1 MILFLLGR
9 YPLEDMP
16 DLFIHADV
24 MLVSLKDQ
32 NIFSL
37 TIPSKIQSYMAFGK
51 PIISM
56 INGIG
61 NEIIKGRQTGT
72 LQLMPEILE
81 SLANNVK
88 RLSRMDKNM
97 LYEKGRAGKEY
108 YQLSFAKKR

>member
-1 MILFLLGR
+1 
-9 YPLEDMP
+9 MP

-61 NEIIKGRQTGT
+61 NEIIKEANCGFTANAGDF
-72 LQLMPEILE
+72 E

-97 LYEKGRAGKEY
+97 LYEKGEPGRNIINYFCKEKIIDNLIEVF
-108 YQLSFAKKR
+108 QSE